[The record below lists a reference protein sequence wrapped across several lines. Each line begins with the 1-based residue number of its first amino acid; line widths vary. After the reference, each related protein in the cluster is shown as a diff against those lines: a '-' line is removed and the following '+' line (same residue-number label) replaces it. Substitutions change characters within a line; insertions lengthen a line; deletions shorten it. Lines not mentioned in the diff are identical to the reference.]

1 MSAIL
6 IFKMAAITVETRS
19 CKKKSSWFVWRFG
32 EKILK
37 IDQQIL
43 ILSHKISAF
52 SAVLGAIFI
61 YICIYRLLWLMSQ
74 NILIFCRQK
83 MSQLLN
89 PLTDFQKFWCIVILK
104 DYSFHLN
111 LQIQL
116 FRCYHFSPEIPNR
129 GLLLSKNVLN
139 DVVQLN
145 ICVTNDQRYIP
156 FVVITIR
163 SLPHLWRI
171 TGFGL

>member
-1 MSAIL
+1 M
-6 IFKMAAITVETRS
+6 
-19 CKKKSSWFVWRFG
+19 
-32 EKILK
+32 K

-43 ILSHKISAF
+43 ILSQKISAF

-116 FRCYHFSPEIPNR
+116 FRCYHFSPEIPIKSFSSADTKCRSISHLQSSLNKYIDTVR
-129 GLLLSKNVLN
+129 FNKYLSASSIELIIDLKYEK
-139 DVVQLN
+139 
-145 ICVTNDQRYIP
+145 T
-156 FVVITIR
+156 
-163 SLPHLWRI
+163 
-171 TGFGL
+171 